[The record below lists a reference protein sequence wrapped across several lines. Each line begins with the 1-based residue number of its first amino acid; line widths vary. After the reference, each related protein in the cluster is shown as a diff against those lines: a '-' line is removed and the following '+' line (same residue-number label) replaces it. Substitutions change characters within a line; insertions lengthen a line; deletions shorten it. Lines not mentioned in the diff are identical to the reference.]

1 MKLMLIF
8 DDLGRLMM
16 AEQVGTGLL
25 VFRHDN
31 ESIEAFMCRVR
42 EQMGLDSDP
51 EPF

>member
-1 MKLMLIF
+1 MKLMLII

-16 AEQVGTGLL
+16 AEDVGTGLL

-31 ESIEAFMCRVR
+31 EGQDAFLVRVR
-42 EQMGLDSDP
+42 EQMGLDADP